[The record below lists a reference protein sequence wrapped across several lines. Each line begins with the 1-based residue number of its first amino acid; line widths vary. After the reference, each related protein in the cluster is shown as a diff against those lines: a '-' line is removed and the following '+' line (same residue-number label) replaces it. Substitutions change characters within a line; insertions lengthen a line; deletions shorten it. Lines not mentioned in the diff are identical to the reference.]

1 MTTLVGIAREKGVAC
16 YIGDGANRWPAVH
29 RSDAARL
36 VRLGLEKAPAGS
48 LLHAIAEEGVPTRQI
63 AEAIGHALD
72 LPVASISAEN
82 APAHFGWIGG
92 FFGRD
97 IPASSTRTQEILGWT
112 PTGPT
117 LLDDLNT
124 GAYSHA

>member
-1 MTTLVGIAREKGVAC
+1 M
-16 YIGDGANRWPAVH
+16 
-29 RSDAARL
+29 
-36 VRLGLEKAPAGS
+36 
-48 LLHAIAEEGVPTRQI
+48 
-63 AEAIGHALD
+63 
-72 LPVASISAEN
+72 
-82 APAHFGWIGG
+82 
-92 FFGRD
+92 D